1 MECDTACVADGG
13 GRRRLLIVGLDSG
26 TFRVLKPFIDDG
38 EVPTLGRLV
47 EEGVHGVLL
56 SSVPVVT
63 PPG

>member
-1 MECDTACVADGG
+1 VADGG

-26 TFRVLKPFIDDG
+26 VLKPFIDDG